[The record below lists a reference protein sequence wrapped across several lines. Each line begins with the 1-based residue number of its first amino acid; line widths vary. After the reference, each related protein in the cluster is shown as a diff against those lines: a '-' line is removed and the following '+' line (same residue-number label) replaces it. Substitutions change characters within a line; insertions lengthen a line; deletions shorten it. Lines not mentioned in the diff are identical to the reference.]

1 MHGRCT
7 VSARSGFSQ
16 EDFISCGI
24 PLQFVPEFASGHEG
38 QAKLCLHRRIGV
50 IQQIE
55 QGGHGDG
62 GLTGYLRRLS
72 GLTGFLVKALL
83 ELLSQ
88 LFAGSLLDMGIGIDQ
103 HIRAGMACRALY
115 GFHIAARDHQLVGGT
130 GMPQPMKDDAGKF
143 RVRVLPFEE
152 LFADEDRLHGLTVGQ
167 AQERSTVVVALWGTS
182 LVGL

>member
-38 QAKLCLHRRIGV
+38 QAELCLHRRVGIV
-50 IQQIE
+50 QQV
-55 QGGHGDG
+55 QKGRHGDG
-62 GLTGYLRRLS
+62 GLSSCLKWLS

-83 ELLSQ
+83 ELLPQ

-103 HIRAGMACRALY
+103 HIRTGVARRALY
-115 GFHIAARDHQLVGGT
+115 GFHVAA
-130 GMPQPMKDDAGKF
+130 
-143 RVRVLPFEE
+143 
-152 LFADEDRLHGLTVGQ
+152 
-167 AQERSTVVVALWGTS
+167 
-182 LVGL
+182 